1 MEKNN
6 KFDSDAFASLRRYPH
21 HNDGYSEISS
31 VSLVDNI
38 DIENEVSKCIA
49 EFESRNLRAG
59 DVVAAILANT
69 REAICYSYAAMEKR
83 IGIKFFDP
91 RIDISENLNS
101 IMHNNYKLLLV
112 NPDKYQEII
121 SITND
126 PNILE
131 NIIVVG
137 LSNSIENQNNDTIRM
152 GTK

>member
-1 MEKNN
+1 MDNNN
-6 KFDSDAFASLRRYPH
+6 KFDSNAFASLRKYPH

-38 DIENEVSKCIA
+38 DIENEVSKCKS
-49 EFESRNLRAG
+49 ELESRNLRAG
-59 DVVAAILANT
+59 DLVAAILTNT
-69 REAICYSYAAMEKR
+69 REAICYMYAAKEKR
-83 IGIKFFDP
+83 IAINFLDP
-91 RIDISENLNS
+91 KIDIREHLKS

-126 PNILE
+126 PNILGS
-131 NIIVVG
+131 IIVVG
-137 LSNSIENQNNDTIRM
+137 LSNSIENQNDDTIRM

>member
-1 MEKNN
+1 MDNNN
-6 KFDSDAFASLRRYPH
+6 KFDSNAFASLRKYPH

-38 DIENEVSKCIA
+38 DIENEVSKCTA
-49 EFESRNLRAG
+49 ELESRNLRAG
-59 DVVAAILANT
+59 DMVAAILANT
-69 REAICYSYAAMEKR
+69 REAICYMYAAMEKR
-83 IGIKFFDP
+83 ITINFLDP
-91 RIDISENLNS
+91 KIDISENLNS

-112 NPDKYQEII
+112 NQDKYQEII

-126 PNILE
+126 PNILGS
-131 NIIVVG
+131 IIVVG